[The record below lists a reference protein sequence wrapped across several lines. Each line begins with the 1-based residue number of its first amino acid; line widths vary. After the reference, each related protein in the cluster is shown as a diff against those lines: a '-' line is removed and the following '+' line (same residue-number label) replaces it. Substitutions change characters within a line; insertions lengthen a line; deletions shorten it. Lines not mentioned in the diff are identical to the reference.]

1 MGDGSGKPAVSRAA
15 TRVVVELER
24 MIVTGELLPGHPIR
38 QELMA
43 ERLGV
48 SRVPVR
54 EGLRQLTSEGL
65 VQHEHNVGYTVAR
78 LNQSE
83 FDQIYLMRAA
93 FEREVLAVLPR
104 LDDAALDE
112 IRKLRDLVEEAAEA
126 ADILE
131 MRLRNQRFHFAV
143 FERSPL
149 SLVVAEL
156 RRLWN
161 LAMPYHAAYL
171 YDPGVRR
178 KVCDEHD
185 DMVDALVAG
194 NNNRLIELMNV
205 HRKGG
210 ETSTGVMLGTTTPR
224 SMDERPEQ

>member
-1 MGDGSGKPAVSRAA
+1 MSRAA
-15 TRVVVELER
+15 TRVVSELER
-24 MIVTGELLPGHPIR
+24 MIVTGELLPGQPIR

-48 SRVPVR
+48 SRLPVR

-65 VQHEHNVGYTVAR
+65 VTHEHNVGYTVAR
-78 LNQSE
+78 LDQSE

-93 FEREVLAVLPR
+93 LEREVLAVLPR
-104 LDDAALDE
+104 LDDSALDE
-112 IRKLRDLVEEAAEA
+112 IRGLGDLVEQAADA

-131 MRLRNQRFHFAV
+131 MRLRNQEFHFAV
-143 FERSPL
+143 FDRSPL

-171 YDPGVRR
+171 FDAEVRA
-178 KVCDEHD
+178 KVCAEHD
-185 DMVDALVAG
+185 AMVDALAAG
-194 NNNRLIELMNV
+194 DNNRLIELMNV
-205 HRKGG
+205 HRQGG
-210 ETSTGVMLGTTTPR
+210 ETSTGVMLGTASPDSTKR
-224 SMDERPEQ
+224 RLDR